1 MKKLLFIFALC
12 YVFTGCYISGNN
24 NRNSVLLFEF
34 RPIENVNKLIIFQDL
49 NEIHEQESDILKNYS
64 PYYNILRIFIL
75 AIIVILVLVIVST
88 PLLLVYFW
96 IDNFFEYQKSR
107 IQIKKSDASLKFIEV
122 EESTWLNY
130 QTSYSAL
137 YGNGFG
143 FFAWIFFTYFYVS
156 IYYTDFNTGIIDY
169 FQFPFKIMKSFSDNN
184 ITLNDH
190 IPPKMW
196 ISMLLI
202 VGISAAHYFL
212 GRFLG
217 RFILTTFHKKLFFKS

>member
-1 MKKLLFIFALC
+1 MGKLPFIFALC
-12 YVFTGCYISGNN
+12 YIFIGCNILGNTA
-24 NRNSVLLFEF
+24 RNSMLLFELKS
-34 RPIENVNKLIIFQDL
+34 IENVNKLFILQDL
-49 NEIHEQESDILKNYS
+49 PIIHEQESVILNNYS

-88 PLLLVYFW
+88 PVLLVYFW
-96 IDNFFEYQKSR
+96 IHNFFEYKKSR
-107 IQIKKSDASLKFIEV
+107 IYIKKSDASVKFIEA
-122 EESTWLNY
+122 EESSWLNY
-130 QTSYSAL
+130 QNTYSAL

-143 FFAWIFFTYFYVS
+143 FFAWVFFTYFYVS

-169 FQFPFKIMKSFSDNN
+169 FQFPFKIMESFSDNN

-202 VGISAAHYFL
+202 VGISVVHYFL

-217 RFILTTFHKKLFFKS
+217 RFISANFHKKLFFK

>member
-1 MKKLLFIFALC
+1 MGKLPFIFALC
-12 YVFTGCYISGNN
+12 YIFIGCNILGNTA
-24 NRNSVLLFEF
+24 RNSMLLFELKS
-34 RPIENVNKLIIFQDL
+34 IENVNKLIILQDL
-49 NEIHEQESDILKNYS
+49 PIIHEQESDILDNYS
-64 PYYNILRIFIL
+64 PYFNILRIFIL

-88 PLLLVYFW
+88 PVLLVYFW
-96 IDNFFEYQKSR
+96 IHNFFEYKKSR
-107 IQIKKSDASLKFIEV
+107 IYIKKSDASVKFIEA
-122 EESTWLNY
+122 EESIWLNY
-130 QTSYSAL
+130 QNTYSAL

-143 FFAWIFFTYFYVS
+143 FFAWVFFTYFYVS

-169 FQFPFKIMKSFSDNN
+169 FQFPFKIMESFSDNN

-202 VGISAAHYFL
+202 VGISVLHYFL

-217 RFILTTFHKKLFFKS
+217 RFISANFHKKLFFK